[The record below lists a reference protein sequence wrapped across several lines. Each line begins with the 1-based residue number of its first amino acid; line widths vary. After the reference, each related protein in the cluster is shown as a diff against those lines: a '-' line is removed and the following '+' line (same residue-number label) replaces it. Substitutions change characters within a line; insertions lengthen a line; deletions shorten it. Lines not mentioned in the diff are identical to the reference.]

1 MKKLIIY
8 ASAVALSC
16 IFAGCSGES
25 DGWYAF
31 QGGYVNLR
39 NVKTITTHA
48 QLTALKSGEDPLDG
62 DGKEAINGVI
72 TRDSIEQ
79 AKSMIRKEYGKNL
92 SKVIAQEAYIAFDG
106 QKVEL
111 PSLTEFESYKDVLNL
126 LDVWLGAVES
136 LELPTK

>member
-16 IFAGCSGES
+16 MFAGCSGES

-48 QLTALKSGEDPLDG
+48 RLAALKSGEDPFG
-62 DGKEAINGVI
+62 GKEAINGAI

-79 AKSMIRKEYGKNL
+79 AKIMIRKEYGKDL

-136 LELPTK
+136 LELPAK

>member
-1 MKKLIIY
+1 MKKLIMY

-16 IFAGCSGES
+16 MLAGCGGES

-48 QLTALKSGEDPLDG
+48 QLTALKSGENLF
-62 DGKEAINGVI
+62 DGKAAIDGAI

-79 AKSMIRKEYGKNL
+79 AKTMIRKEYGKNL
-92 SKVIAQEAYIAFDG
+92 SKVIRQEAYIAFDG
-106 QKVEL
+106 QKIEL
-111 PSLTEFESYKDVLNL
+111 PTLTKFESYKEVLNL
-126 LDVWLGAVES
+126 LDTWLDAVED
-136 LELPTK
+136 LKLPTK

>member
-8 ASAVALSC
+8 ASAAALSC

-48 QLTALKSGEDPLDG
+48 RLTALKNGEYLI
-62 DGKEAINGVI
+62 DGKEAINGAI

-79 AKSMIRKEYGKNL
+79 AKTMIRKEYGKNL

>member
-16 IFAGCSGES
+16 IFAGYSGES
-25 DGWYAF
+25 DGWYAS

-48 QLTALKSGEDPLDG
+48 RLTALKNGEDPF
-62 DGKEAINGVI
+62 DGKATINGAI

-79 AKSMIRKEYGKNL
+79 AKTMIRKEYGKNL

-136 LELPTK
+136 LELLTK

>member
-1 MKKLIIY
+1 
-8 ASAVALSC
+8 
-16 IFAGCSGES
+16 
-25 DGWYAF
+25 
-31 QGGYVNLR
+31 
-39 NVKTITTHA
+39 
-48 QLTALKSGEDPLDG
+48 
-62 DGKEAINGVI
+62 
-72 TRDSIEQ
+72 
-79 AKSMIRKEYGKNL
+79 MIRKEYGKNL

>member
-1 MKKLIIY
+1 MKKLMML

-16 IFAGCSGES
+16 MLAGCNGES

-48 QLTALKSGEDPLDG
+48 QLAALKGEEDFLGGP
-62 DGKEAINGVI
+62 AVINGAI
-72 TRDSIEQ
+72 TRENIEQ
-79 AKSMIRKEYGKNL
+79 AKAKIRKEYGKDL
-92 SKVIAQEAYIAFDG
+92 SKVILQEAYIAFDG

-111 PSLTEFESYKDVLNL
+111 PTLTEFKSYKDVINL
-126 LDVWLGAVES
+126 LDNWLASVES